1 MFNIAINNETNGC
14 TIIGFLPGKHASQ
27 ELIIP
32 EEINGHRVEA
42 IAERAF
48 VRRLLKSGY
57 PSKIN
62 SINANTFLNCPNLE
76 MCCLPSSIKEIQ
88 KRSFYGCKSLSV
100 IVFPNSTQL
109 DKISGAAF
117 GLCVQ
122 LKSLLNLQSCRVV
135 GYEAFYRCRNFVCI
149 PFTFEEA
156 GDRAFLGSGID
167 SLVITDKIKKIGT
180 SCFSCCDALE
190 TLIFDRSVP
199 FDRIAS
205 RVFTIVNLLK
215 RCCL

>member
-1 MFNIAINNETNGC
+1 M
-14 TIIGFLPGKHASQ
+14 
-27 ELIIP
+27 
-32 EEINGHRVEA
+32 
-42 IAERAF
+42 
-48 VRRLLKSGY
+48 
-57 PSKIN
+57 
-62 SINANTFLNCPNLE
+62 
-76 MCCLPSSIKEIQ
+76 
-88 KRSFYGCKSLSV
+88 
-100 IVFPNSTQL
+100 
-109 DKISGAAF
+109 
-117 GLCVQ
+117 Q

-180 SCFSCCDALE
+180 SCFSYCDALE

-205 RVFTIVNLLK
+205 RAFYDCQSLKKVLSIGDDSQVNQIGDNAFDACFKLHRFDLVPQNVIGDYAFRGCNCLK
-215 RCCL
+215 EIKVNGKIKRIGKHIPCDVEFI